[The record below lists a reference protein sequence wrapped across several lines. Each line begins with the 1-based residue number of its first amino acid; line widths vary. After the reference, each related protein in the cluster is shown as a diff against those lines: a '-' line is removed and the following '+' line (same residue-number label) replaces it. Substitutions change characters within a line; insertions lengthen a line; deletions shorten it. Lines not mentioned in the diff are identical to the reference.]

1 MWRETKILLIDDDS
15 VRRRDLAVILNFLGE
30 ENLAS
35 SSLEWEQAVSCL
47 SSSREVLCVLVGT
60 VSIAGGV
67 SSLLKTLAGWDE
79 FLPIMLLGEI
89 SAVDLPEDQRRRV
102 LSSLEMPPSYSKLL
116 DSLHRAQVYREM
128 YDQARERG
136 RHREPNLFRSLVG
149 TSRAIQ
155 HVRQMMQQVADTDAS
170 VLILGESGTGKEV
183 VARNLHYHSTRRDA
197 PFVPVNCGA
206 IPAELL
212 ESELFGHEKGAFT
225 GAITSR
231 AGRFELANGGTLFLD
246 EIGDMP
252 LPMQVKLL
260 RVLQE
265 RTFERVG
272 SNKTQCADVR
282 IIAAT
287 HKNLESM
294 IEVGAFRED
303 LYYRLN
309 VFPIEMAPL
318 RERVEDIP
326 LLMNELISRM
336 EHEKRGS
343 IRFNSAAIMSLCRHA
358 WPGNVRELANLVE
371 RMAIMHPY
379 GVIGVVELPKKF
391 RYVDD
396 EDEQL
401 VDSLRSDMEERVA
414 INNATTDFVASAN
427 AMLPPEG
434 LDLKDY
440 LGGLEQGLIQQALD
454 DANGIVA
461 RAAERLRIRRTTLVE
476 KMRKYGMSRR
486 EGEEQADD

>member
-1 MWRETKILLIDDDS
+1 MWRETKILLIDDNS
-15 VRRRDLAVILNFLGE
+15 ERRRDLTVILSFLGE
-30 ENLAS
+30 DHLACDS
-35 SSLEWEQAVSCL
+35 QSWQQCVAQLT
-47 SSSREVLCVLVGT
+47 SSREVLSVLLGEVT
-60 VSIAGGV
+60 AKGGV
-67 SSLLKTLAGWDE
+67 LEMLKQLAAWDE
-79 FLPIMLLGEI
+79 FIPTLLVNSPVAAEW
-89 SAVDLPEDQRRRV
+89 PEEQRRSV
-102 LSSLEMPPSYSKLL
+102 LASLEMPVSYNKLL

-136 RHREPNLFRSLVG
+136 RQRETNLFRSLVG

-155 HVRQMMQQVADTDAS
+155 QVRQMMQQVADTEAS

-183 VARNLHYHSTRRDA
+183 VARNLHYHSKRREA

-225 GAITSR
+225 GAITNR

-272 SNKTQCADVR
+272 SNKTQNADVR

-287 HKNLESM
+287 HKNLEKM
-294 IEVGAFRED
+294 IEDGSFRED

-318 RERVEDIP
+318 RERIEDIP

-336 EHEKRGS
+336 EFEKRGS
-343 IRFNSAAIMSLCRHA
+343 IRFNSAAIMSLCRHDWA
-358 WPGNVRELANLVE
+358 GNVRELANLVE
-371 RMAIMHPY
+371 RMAIMHP
-379 GVIGVVELPKKF
+379 
-391 RYVDD
+391 
-396 EDEQL
+396 
-401 VDSLRSDMEERVA
+401 
-414 INNATTDFVASAN
+414 
-427 AMLPPEG
+427 
-434 LDLKDY
+434 
-440 LGGLEQGLIQQALD
+440 
-454 DANGIVA
+454 
-461 RAAERLRIRRTTLVE
+461 
-476 KMRKYGMSRR
+476 
-486 EGEEQADD
+486 

>member
-1 MWRETKILLIDDDS
+1 MWRETKILLIDDNAE
-15 VRRRDLAVILNFLGE
+15 RRRDLSVILNFLGE
-30 ENLAS
+30 DHLSCGS
-35 SSLEWEQAVSCL
+35 SDWREAVDALE
-47 SSSREVLCVLVGT
+47 SSREVLNVLLGDVIAKGGALELIKHIGT
-60 VSIAGGV
+60 
-67 SSLLKTLAGWDE
+67 WDE
-79 FLPIMLLGEI
+79 NLPLLLIGEPI
-89 SAVDLPEDQRRRV
+89 PQDWTDDLRRRV
-102 LSSLEMPPSYSKLL
+102 LASLEMPPSYNKLL

-136 RHREPNLFRSLVG
+136 RQREPNLFRSLVG
-149 TSRAIQ
+149 TSRAIHQ
-155 HVRQMMQQVADTDAS
+155 VRQMMQQVADTEAS

-183 VARNLHYHSTRRDA
+183 VARNLHYHSKRREA

-272 SNKTQCADVR
+272 SNKTQSVDVR

-287 HKNLESM
+287 HKNLEKM
-294 IEVGAFRED
+294 IEEGSFRED

-336 EHEKRGS
+336 EFEKRGS
-343 IRFNSAAIMSLCRHA
+343 IRFNSAAIMSLCRHD

-379 GVIGVVELPKKF
+379 GVIGVGELPKKF
-391 RYVDD
+391 RHVDD

-401 VDSLRSDMEERVA
+401 AISLREELDERAA
-414 INNATTDFVASAN
+414 IGASLPGISN
-427 AMLPPEG
+427 TAMLPPEG

-440 LGGLEQGLIQQALD
+440 LGNLEQGLIQQALD
-454 DANGIVA
+454 DANGVVA

-486 EGEEQADD
+486 DDEAADED

>member
-1 MWRETKILLIDDDS
+1 MWRETKLLLIDDNS
-15 VRRRDLAVILNFLGE
+15 ERRRDLVVILNFLGE
-30 ENLAS
+30 EYIACS
-35 SSLEWEQAVSCL
+35 SSEWLAAVSGV
-47 SSSREVLCVLVGT
+47 SSSREVLSVLLGQVD
-60 VSIAGGV
+60 AKGGAPE
-67 SSLLKTLAGWDE
+67 LLKQLAVWDE
-79 FLPIMLLGEI
+79 FLPLL
-89 SAVDLPEDQRRRV
+89 LLDQPVPAEWPDDMRRRV
-102 LSSLEMPPSYSKLL
+102 LGNLVMPLSYSKLL

-128 YDQARERG
+128 HDQARDRS
-136 RHREPNLFRSLVG
+136 RQREPNLFRSLVG
-149 TSRAIQ
+149 TSRAIAQ
-155 HVRQMMQQVADTDAS
+155 VRQMMQQVADTEAS

-183 VARNLHYHSTRRDA
+183 VARNLHYHSKRRA
-197 PFVPVNCGA
+197 GPFVPINCGA

-231 AGRFELANGGTLFLD
+231 AGRFEMANGGTLFLD

-265 RTFERVG
+265 RTYERVG
-272 SNKTQCADVR
+272 GNKTQSADVR

-287 HKNLESM
+287 HKNLEVM
-294 IEVGAFRED
+294 IEAGTFRED

-318 RERVEDIP
+318 RERAEDIP

-336 EHEKRGS
+336 EVEKRGS
-343 IRFNSAAIMSLCRHA
+343 IRFNSAAIMSLCRHDWA
-358 WPGNVRELANLVE
+358 GNVRELANLVE

-391 RYVDD
+391 RHVDD
-396 EDEQL
+396 EDEQQTTRAYNDL
-401 VDSLRSDMEERVA
+401 EER
-414 INNATTDFVASAN
+414 ATFNVGLPVLNASAQ
-427 AMLPPEG
+427 LPADG

-440 LGGLEQGLIQQALD
+440 LGSLEQGLIQQALD
-454 DANGIVA
+454 DASGVVA

-476 KMRKYGMSRR
+476 KMRKYGMNRR
-486 EGEEQADD
+486 EDEVQEG

>member
-1 MWRETKILLIDDDS
+1 
-15 VRRRDLAVILNFLGE
+15 
-30 ENLAS
+30 
-35 SSLEWEQAVSCL
+35 
-47 SSSREVLCVLVGT
+47 
-60 VSIAGGV
+60 
-67 SSLLKTLAGWDE
+67 
-79 FLPIMLLGEI
+79 
-89 SAVDLPEDQRRRV
+89 
-102 LSSLEMPPSYSKLL
+102 
-116 DSLHRAQVYREM
+116 
-128 YDQARERG
+128 
-136 RHREPNLFRSLVG
+136 
-149 TSRAIQ
+149 
-155 HVRQMMQQVADTDAS
+155 
-170 VLILGESGTGKEV
+170 V
-183 VARNLHYHSTRRDA
+183 VARNLHYHSKRRDA

>member
-35 SSLEWEQAVSCL
+35 PSLEWEQAVSCL

-183 VARNLHYHSTRRDA
+183 VARNLHYHSKRRDA

-272 SNKTQCADVR
+272 SNKTQSADVR

-343 IRFNSAAIMSLCRHA
+343 IRFNSGAIMSLCRHA
-358 WPGNVRELANLVE
+358 WPGNVRELANMVE

-379 GVIGVVELPKKF
+379 GVIGVAELPKKF

-396 EDEQL
+396 EDENL
-401 VDSLRSDMEERVA
+401 VDTLFSDMEERVA
-414 INNATTDFVASAN
+414 INNSTQDFSAT

-486 EGEEQADD
+486 DGEEPAED

>member
-30 ENLAS
+30 ENLTS
-35 SSLEWEQAVSCL
+35 PSHEWEQAVSAL
-47 SSSREVLCVLVGT
+47 PSSREVLCVLVGT
-60 VSIAGGV
+60 VSTAGGL
-67 SSLLKTLAGWDE
+67 SGLLKTLAAWDE
-79 FLPIMLLGEI
+79 FLPIMLLGEV
-89 SAVDLPEDQRRRV
+89 SSLDLPEDQRRRV

-183 VARNLHYHSTRRDA
+183 VARNLHYHSKRRDA

-396 EDEQL
+396 EDGQM

-461 RAAERLRIRRTTLVE
+461 RAAERLR
-476 KMRKYGMSRR
+476 
-486 EGEEQADD
+486 